1 MIAAKGGTGGYI
13 FEGCFGG
20 LFVCRVARLC
30 WPLRTPAR
38 PTIGSDLLFHLGVFL
53 AAVCFSIPAVILF
66 AFGQMVGELRS
77 IRHYSR
83 QQAEHLKAMRA
94 YYEPHG
100 G

>member
-1 MIAAKGGTGGYI
+1 M
-13 FEGCFGG
+13 
-20 LFVCRVARLC
+20 
-30 WPLRTPAR
+30 
-38 PTIGSDLLFHLGVFL
+38 GVFL

>member
-1 MIAAKGGTGGYI
+1 MATFLKVVSGVY
-13 FEGCFGG
+13 
-20 LFVCRVARLC
+20 LFVVWLVFVGA
-30 WPLRTPAR
+30 LRTPAP

-94 YYEPHG
+94 YYEPHRG
-100 G
+100 

>member
-1 MIAAKGGTGGYI
+1 MTWIALSRAILSTTMKHKGVSEVALGALVATAFWLI
-13 FEGCFGG
+13 VG
-20 LFVCRVARLC
+20 LL
-30 WPLRTPAR
+30 
-38 PTIGSDLLFHLGVFL
+38 
-53 AAVCFSIPAVILF
+53 
-66 AFGQMVGELRS
+66 VGELRS